1 MTIPMSTIENSPNP
15 TRRKFLSLIP
25 LGIATGILASL
36 GTAAF
41 RFLRPR
47 ISSEFNENWI
57 DVSALSELSGEEPL
71 AKKISTE
78 RITGWAVSSEPHQ
91 VFVLPRQNQILS
103 AVCPHEGCEVAW
115 DKATKQFS
123 CPCHESYFGP
133 DGSRLRGPARRGLDQ
148 LPSRVQ
154 DGKLQV
160 QYQSFENN
168 ATEQIKRA

>member
-1 MTIPMSTIENSPNP
+1 MAIIENSSNP

-25 LGIATGILASL
+25 LGIATGILTSL

-47 ISSEFNENWI
+47 IATDFNENWI
-57 DVSALSELSGEEPL
+57 DVSAVREVSGEEPL
-71 AKKISTE
+71 TKKIVTE
-78 RITGWAVSSEPHQ
+78 RITGWALSSEEHQ
-91 VFVLPRQNQILS
+91 VFVLPRQNQVLS

-115 DKATKQFS
+115 DKQTKRFS

-133 DGSRLRGPARRGLDQ
+133 DGSRLSGPARRGLDQ

-160 QYQSFENN
+160 KYQSFENN
-168 ATEQIKRA
+168 ASEQIKRT